1 MQATGYK
8 EASKPRNS
16 KMRMNPESVRKDASV
31 VPALVGVLRFA
42 EKAEKPAGFFFRQDL
57 LPVHLLGFPNRI
69 LKNIPETKSFYIGM
83 PQCASPNEP
92 YFG

>member
-31 VPALVGVLRFA
+31 VPALVGILRFA

-57 LPVHLLGFPNRI
+57 LPAYLLGFPNRN
-69 LKNIPETKSFYIGM
+69 LKNIPKTKSFYNGM
-83 PQCASPNEP
+83 AQCASPNEP

>member
-69 LKNIPETKSFYIGM
+69 FKKYSGNKSFYIGM
-83 PQCASPNEP
+83 VTK
-92 YFG
+92 